1 MDRDRANDPVGAWRA
16 FWSTLA
22 DAGDL
27 VTPDNVRYLSGYW
40 RLAPYEA
47 LVVDF
52 VDDGTADY
60 WNLVIMSIWEETVD
74 WRERPTSVNRANA
87 VRRADGRVRVVVAHA
102 DPGVPNWLDTACH
115 PEGSIA
121 LRWFFATAPL
131 PEADIRV
138 VPLDQ
143 VAALPWSSVP
153 RAGGKG
159 CGLHTFKCVYRG
171 SRPDTEDLFGD
182 AGEAQEPEIG
192 TTGGRQLDSYREPV
206 IGESGG

>member
-1 MDRDRANDPVGAWRA
+1 MIVRRTRWGAWRA

-22 DAGDL
+22 DAGNL

-74 WRERPTSVNRANA
+74 WRERLTSVNRANA
-87 VRRADGRVRVVVAHA
+87 VRRADGRVCVVVAHA

-121 LRWFFATAPL
+121 LRWFLSTAPL
-131 PEADIRV
+131 PEADARV
-138 VPLDQ
+138 VSLDQ
-143 VAALPWSSVP
+143 VAAVP
-153 RAGGKG
+153 
-159 CGLHTFKCVYRG
+159 
-171 SRPDTEDLFGD
+171 
-182 AGEAQEPEIG
+182 
-192 TTGGRQLDSYREPV
+192 
-206 IGESGG
+206 

>member
-1 MDRDRANDPVGAWRA
+1 MDHDRANDPVGGLEALLV
-16 FWSTLA
+16 TLA

-40 RLAPYEA
+40 RLVPYEA

-60 WNLVIMSIWEETVD
+60 LNLVIVSIWGETVD
-74 WRERPTSVNRANA
+74 RRERPASVNRSNA

-121 LRWFFATAPL
+121 LRWFLSTAPL
-131 PEADIRV
+131 PEADTRV

-143 VAALPWSSVP
+143 IAALP
-153 RAGGKG
+153 
-159 CGLHTFKCVYRG
+159 
-171 SRPDTEDLFGD
+171 
-182 AGEAQEPEIG
+182 
-192 TTGGRQLDSYREPV
+192 
-206 IGESGG
+206 

>member
-1 MDRDRANDPVGAWRA
+1 MIVRTTRWGAWRA

-27 VTPDNVRYLSGYW
+27 VTSDNVRYLSGYW

-52 VDDGTADY
+52 VADGTADY

-121 LRWFFATAPL
+121 LRWFLSTAPL
-131 PEADIRV
+131 PEADTRV

-143 VAALPWSSVP
+143 IAALP
-153 RAGGKG
+153 
-159 CGLHTFKCVYRG
+159 
-171 SRPDTEDLFGD
+171 
-182 AGEAQEPEIG
+182 
-192 TTGGRQLDSYREPV
+192 
-206 IGESGG
+206 